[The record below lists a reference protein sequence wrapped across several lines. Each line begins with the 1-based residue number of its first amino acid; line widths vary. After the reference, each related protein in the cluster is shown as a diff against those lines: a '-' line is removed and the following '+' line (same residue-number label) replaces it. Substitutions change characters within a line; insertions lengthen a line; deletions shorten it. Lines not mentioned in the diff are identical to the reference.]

1 MLQITMP
8 RGDLRKFKIAVK
20 ESATGEIT
28 EKTFDD
34 IYFTVK
40 IIYLAEPYK
49 IQKRLSAGTI
59 VKDEAG
65 YYHFS
70 ILPEDTNDLQ
80 FGDYDFDIELVKEGT
95 IKQTTI
101 GKLTL
106 SPEVTYEIN
115 EVEA

>member
-1 MLQITMP
+1 MLHITMP
-8 RGDLRKFKIAVK
+8 RGDLRSFKLAVK
-20 ESATGEIT
+20 ESASGAIT

-40 IIYLAEPYK
+40 VIYLAEPYK

-59 VKDEAG
+59 VKDEEG
-65 YYHFS
+65 YYHFT
-70 ILPEDTNDLQ
+70 IQPEDTNDLQ
-80 FGDYDFDIELVKEGT
+80 FGDYDFDIELVKEGA

-106 SPEVTYEIN
+106 SPEVTYESN
-115 EVEA
+115 EVGA